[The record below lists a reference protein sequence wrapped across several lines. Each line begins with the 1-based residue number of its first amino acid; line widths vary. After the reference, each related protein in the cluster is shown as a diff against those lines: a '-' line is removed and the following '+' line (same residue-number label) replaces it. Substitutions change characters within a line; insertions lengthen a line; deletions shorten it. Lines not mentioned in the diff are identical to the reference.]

1 MEEMIEYFDRAPRH
15 TSATRWKSL
24 VKQLPPPLC
33 DLADVPSLRP
43 LYSKQ
48 TMEAALARVQLV
60 GCGERI
66 SIFGLLNVCPVSS
79 GYCLGSCNWVSRE
92 CRPDVCG
99 TISLLQGKVPKPTVQ
114 DIIDLN
120 KLVGHLKQTA
130 RTTIK
135 IWSIPPDALI
145 FAETSDASYANA
157 SRNGS

>member
-15 TSATRWKSL
+15 TSATRWKSV

-79 GYCLGSCNWVSRE
+79 GYCLGSCNWVITSEMEKIVYLDQRKVVEENRE
-92 CRPDVCG
+92 VRMEKKRCTDMKSNHR
-99 TISLLQGKVPKPTVQ
+99 
-114 DIIDLN
+114 
-120 KLVGHLKQTA
+120 
-130 RTTIK
+130 
-135 IWSIPPDALI
+135 
-145 FAETSDASYANA
+145 
-157 SRNGS
+157 